1 MYICSDSLSSD
12 VVRTNMR
19 QPDVTYEAVLVAE
32 LLVAER
38 ALEGAVGAGLGRRLG
53 DERDLVR
60 RQLRRR
66 RWWWSWW
73 CGHFGRSD
81 MPGCEL

>member
-1 MYICSDSLSSD
+1 
-12 VVRTNMR
+12 MR
-19 QPDVTYEAVLVAE
+19 QPDVTYEAILVAE
-32 LLVAER
+32 LFVAER

-60 RQLRRR
+60 GQLGR
-66 RWWWSWW
+66 RWWWRCWW
-73 CGHFGRSD
+73 CGPAGCSD